1 MGVVPSHRLSRQ
13 LLNSKP
19 SRVLIQIFIHCSKT
33 LYHFLLYSDD
43 IAEIEE
49 KTTQEKYQSIESLRI
64 WRQTHGTFDLELLI
78 DTLKQI
84 RRKDIARDLVDYFSR
99 QTRMWFWIKLWSFLL
114 KIALYI
120 SYCPKL
126 IYNLYI
132 TAFFLCF

>member
-1 MGVVPSHRLSRQ
+1 MGVVPSHRLRRQ

-19 SRVLIQIFIHCSKT
+19 SRVLIEIFIHCNKT
-33 LYHFLLYSDD
+33 LYHFLLHSDD

-99 QTRMWFWIKLWSFLL
+99 QTRM
-114 KIALYI
+114 
-120 SYCPKL
+120 
-126 IYNLYI
+126 
-132 TAFFLCF
+132 